1 MALIKRR
8 AKAEDPHA
16 GAPEDA
22 GHDTPPRV
30 AMDAPRDAQAAS
42 LRLMGHELR
51 TPLNAIIGFADIIA
65 AELYGPIPD
74 PRYADHARMIRQSG
88 MRLLDVVNRLV
99 ELSRLDA
106 GAADLHLRPT
116 RAHDVAEDALR
127 AASNLAR
134 ERSVTVASELPDAL
148 PRIRADARALVT
160 VLQNL
165 LSNAIEASPSGGVV
179 RLIVSHHGQGDGGSV
194 SFVVRDEGDGV
205 SADLLP
211 RIIHPFVQGENALV
225 RQTTGAGLGLPIALG
240 LTKAMGGTL
249 TLTSD
254 PGEGLVA
261 TVTLAVDQ
269 T

>member
-8 AKAEDPHA
+8 AQAEDVRQT
-16 GAPEDA
+16 APL
-22 GHDTPPRV
+22 
-30 AMDAPRDAQAAS
+30 DAQAAS

-65 AELYGPIPD
+65 AELYGPHAD

-99 ELSRLDA
+99 ELSRLEA

-116 RAHDVAEDALR
+116 RAHDVVEDAIR
-127 AASNLAR
+127 AVSTMAA
-134 ERSVTVASELPDAL
+134 ERSVTFSTAVPDGIA
-148 PRIRADARALVT
+148 RVHGDARALVT

-165 LSNAIEASPSGGVV
+165 LANAIAASPVGGVV
-179 RLIVSHHGQGDGGSV
+179 RLIVDQSGQEIT
-194 SFVVRDEGDGV
+194 FMVRDDGV
-205 SADLLP
+205 GVSEDLLP

-225 RQTTGAGLGLPIALG
+225 RQTSGAGLGLPIALG
-240 LTKAMGGTL
+240 LTKAMGGAL
-249 TLTSD
+249 VLTSD

-261 TVTLAVDQ
+261 KVILSVEQA
-269 T
+269 

>member
-8 AKAEDPHA
+8 AKAEDAPA
-16 GAPEDA
+16 GAPLSPAD
-22 GHDTPPRV
+22 DTPHGAPL
-30 AMDAPRDAQAAS
+30 DAPLDAQAAS

-65 AELYGPIPD
+65 AQLYGPIPD

-116 RAHDVAEDALR
+116 RAHDVVEDAFR
-127 AASNLAR
+127 AVANLAR
-134 ERSVTVASELPDAL
+134 ERNVTLASELPESL
-148 PRIRADARALVT
+148 PRVRGDARALVT
-160 VLQNL
+160 VLHNL
-165 LSNAIEASPSGGVV
+165 LSNAVEASPPEGVV
-179 RLIVSHHGQGDGGSV
+179 RLTVKVHGDGDGASV

-205 SADLLP
+205 SAELLP

-249 TLTSD
+249 TLTSH
-254 PGEGLVA
+254 PGEGFVA
-261 TVTLAVDQ
+261 TATLPVDQ
-269 T
+269 A

>member
-8 AKAEDPHA
+8 AKAEDLSA
-16 GAPEDA
+16 
-22 GHDTPPRV
+22 DTLGDGSQTSPL
-30 AMDAPRDAQAAS
+30 DAQAAS

-116 RAHDVAEDALR
+116 RPEDVVEDALR
-127 AASNLAR
+127 AVSGLAK
-134 ERSVTVASELPDAL
+134 ERGVTLVSDLPESV
-148 PRIRADARALVT
+148 PRVRGDARALVT
-160 VLQNL
+160 VLHNL
-165 LSNAIEASPSGGVV
+165 LSNAVEASPPGGVARLTVETGGEGV
-179 RLIVSHHGQGDGGSV
+179 RFI
-194 SFVVRDEGDGV
+194 VRDQGEGV
-205 SADLLP
+205 PPDLLP

-240 LTKAMGGTL
+240 LAKAMGGTL
-249 TLTSD
+249 ALTSH

-261 TVTLAVDQ
+261 TVTLKVDPV
-269 T
+269 

>member
-8 AKAEDPHA
+8 AKAEDPPEGGLQTA
-16 GAPEDA
+16 TSGEASAAPL
-22 GHDTPPRV
+22 
-30 AMDAPRDAQAAS
+30 DAQAAS

-51 TPLNAIIGFADIIA
+51 TPLNAIIGFSDIIA
-65 AELYGPIPD
+65 AQLYGPIPD

-99 ELSRLDA
+99 ELSRLEA

-127 AASNLAR
+127 AVANLAKDR
-134 ERSVTVASELPDAL
+134 NVTLASEVPDSV
-148 PRIRADARALVT
+148 PRVLGDARALVT
-160 VLQNL
+160 VLHNL
-165 LSNAIEASPSGGVV
+165 LSNAVEASPSGGVA
-179 RLIVSHHGQGDGGSV
+179 RLIVADAGDT
-194 SFVVRDEGDGV
+194 VRFIISDEGEGV
-205 SADLLP
+205 PSELLP

-249 TLTSD
+249 SLTSE

-261 TVTLAVDQ
+261 TVILPVDQ
-269 T
+269 A

>member
-8 AKAEDPHA
+8 AKAEHLPPGSLGDPI
-16 GAPEDA
+16 GDAPEV
-22 GHDTPPRV
+22 TPL
-30 AMDAPRDAQAAS
+30 DAQAAS

-51 TPLNAIIGFADIIA
+51 TPLNAIIGFSDIIA

-99 ELSRLDA
+99 ELSRLEA

-116 RAHDVAEDALR
+116 RAHDVAEDAIR
-127 AASNLAR
+127 AVSNLAK
-134 ERSVTVASELPDAL
+134 ERSVTVVCEIPDSV
-148 PRIRADARALVT
+148 PRIRGDARALVT
-160 VLQNL
+160 VLHNL
-165 LSNAIEASPSGGVV
+165 LANAVEASPIDGVA
-179 RLIVSHHGQGDGGSV
+179 RLIVAAEDKV
-194 SFVVRDEGDGV
+194 VRFVVRDEGNGV
-205 SADLLP
+205 SAELLP

-240 LTKAMGGTL
+240 LTKAMDGTL
-249 TLTSD
+249 TLTSH

-261 TVTLAVDQ
+261 TVTLPVEPA
-269 T
+269 

>member
-8 AKAEDPHA
+8 AKAEDPTA
-16 GAPEDA
+16 GAPA
-22 GHDTPPRV
+22 GAGQDSAPHAAAQTP
-30 AMDAPRDAQAAS
+30 MDAPMDAQAAS

-116 RAHDVAEDALR
+116 RAQDVVEDALR
-127 AASNLAR
+127 AVSNLAK
-134 ERSVTVASELPDAL
+134 ERNVTLAGEVPDAL
-148 PRIRADARALVT
+148 PRVRGDARALVT
-160 VLQNL
+160 VLHNL
-165 LSNAIEASPSGGVV
+165 LSNAVEASPSGGVA
-179 RLIVSHHGQGDGGSV
+179 RLIVDSDGRQV
-194 SFVVRDEGDGV
+194 SFIVLDEGDGV

-249 TLTSD
+249 TLTSN

-261 TVTLAVDQ
+261 TVTLPVDQ
-269 T
+269 A